1 MASTGGLTG
10 SSAPLAGGFVE
21 NDGAGRGDIKRADAS
36 GHGDAQQMVAGAADK
51 IVEATASIAGSRP
64 DSQSRDV
71 SGAAMSGSSESTR
84 ASNRSP

>member
-21 NDGAGRGDIKRADAS
+21 NDSAGSGDIKRADAS

-51 IVEATASIAGSRP
+51 IVEACAFASEDEDA
-64 DSQSRDV
+64 V
-71 SGAAMSGSSESTR
+71 AAEVELVIV
-84 ASNRSP
+84 